1 MRPSQDRRG
10 SVKTAPK
17 RRSLVK
23 AAPERRS
30 LAPAIDIQVASP
42 LWKAQPLAEQTV
54 RTAIAAAVAALST
67 AAGEVSILLTDDKAI
82 RALNRNW
89 RGIDKPTNVLSFP
102 APDATPGAPPKML
115 GDIVMAYETLAQEC
129 DQEDRV
135 FLHHLAHLT
144 VHGFLHLIGYD
155 HQTDAQADAMEGLE
169 SKIMARMKLPDPY
182 LARDLGHA

>member
-1 MRPSQDRRG
+1 MRPSLRRR
-10 SVKTAPK
+10 A
-17 RRSLVK
+17 
-23 AAPERRS
+23 

-42 LWKAQPLAEQTV
+42 LWQAQPLAEPTV
-54 RTAIAAAVAALST
+54 RAAIAAAAALST

-82 RALNRNW
+82 RALNRDW

-102 APDATPGAPPKML
+102 APGAAAGASAKTL

-129 DQEDRV
+129 DRQDRV

-169 SKIMARMKLPDPY
+169 SKIMARMNLPDPY
-182 LARDLGHA
+182 LARDLDRDLGHV

>member
-1 MRPSQDRRG
+1 
-10 SVKTAPK
+10 
-17 RRSLVK
+17 LVK
-23 AAPERRS
+23 AAPKRRS
-30 LAPAIDIQVASP
+30 LAPAIDIQVASL

-54 RTAIAAAVAALST
+54 RAAIAAAAAALST
-67 AAGEVSILLTDDKAI
+67 ADGEVSILLTDDKAI
-82 RALNRNW
+82 RALNRDW

-102 APDATPGAPPKML
+102 APDATPGATPKML

-155 HQTDAQADAMEGLE
+155 HQTDAQADEMEGLE
-169 SKIMARMKLPDPY
+169 SKIMTRMNLPDPY
-182 LARDLGHA
+182 LARDLDRDLGNA